1 MESLFCSFP
10 SCAEHDTYV
19 LYLAADPV
27 GAHTQPISTLNYIS
41 MFKSISTFFSPQ
53 FIV

>member
-10 SCAEHDTYV
+10 SCAEHDMYG
-19 LYLAADPV
+19 LYLAADPA

-41 MFKSISTFFSPQ
+41 RTSVFLFLPSSL
-53 FIV
+53 